1 MHHFI
6 PISEFELETLNS
18 GRNWQFFVP
27 SDLEIWVIDGWPRKR
42 IGHQFCVASSFA
54 HHFKAM
60 DELKLELQ
68 SGNAQYRSK
77 LASFWSVWPWNL
89 TDGLEQGKSE
99 EFDSC
104 DRPNNLTQIGFKS
117 SINQAVKFD
126 GWPWKARHL
135 LYTTSSFVHHS
146 KSISEFKQD
155 LQSGNAPFGSK
166 LVIFLSHTTLKN
178 KRAHLLCYFKLCE
191 SFHSHLFKLE
201 LQSRNAKFGSKSAIF
216 MPRVTLK
223 FDRWPSKTI
232 GHLFYATSSLVHHF
246 IAIGQFKLG
255 FQSGNPKFW
264 SKSAIFCHVWPWYLT
279 DDLEK

>member
-1 MHHFI
+1 MTLKSKASLVYYI
-6 PISEFELETLNS
+6 EL
-18 GRNWQFFVP
+18 
-27 SDLEIWVIDGWPRKR
+27 
-42 IGHQFCVASSFA
+42 C
-54 HHFKAM
+54 
-60 DELKLELQ
+60 
-68 SGNAQYRSK
+68 
-77 LASFWSVWPWNL
+77 ASFQIHQWIQTGL
-89 TDGLEQGKSE
+89 TVRK
-99 EFDSC
+99 C
-104 DRPNNLTQIGFKS
+104 
-117 SINQAVKFD
+117 SIRV
-126 GWPWKARHL
+126 
-135 LYTTSSFVHHS
+135 
-146 KSISEFKQD
+146 
-155 LQSGNAPFGSK
+155 K

-191 SFHSHLFKLE
+191 SFHSHLLKLE

-223 FDRWPSKTI
+223 FDGWPSKTI